1 MAEIYTYQLS
11 DFGSGEFDVGTLQAE
26 CVAALG
32 AAPYQFGRDASE
44 AELWFE
50 SAVNKSTLDGV
61 VAAHQG
67 SFPKP
72 WERVFIDPVLEP
84 VIPGASK
91 VLANDRPAI
100 EVQEGVTGFA
110 SLQAVWP
117 LTQSAG
123 RQFRIRVKFII
134 KSSGSGSNVRI
145 AAKVKSQSVGEDS
158 SAAFAVSA
166 VVAVPVTFT
175 TIGEVFEGE
184 LYLAV
189 GGFKLDDAVA
199 VQVGRDGAEEIS
211 GGAADDVD
219 QPVQIIAVKG
229 EAA

>member
-1 MAEIYTYQLS
+1 MTEIYTYQLS
-11 DFGSGEFDVGTLQAE
+11 DFGSGEFDAEILSAE
-26 CVAALG
+26 CQAALG
-32 AAPYQFGRDASE
+32 AEPYQFARDTSQ

-67 SFPKP
+67 LFQRP

-84 VIPGASK
+84 VVPGASK

-100 EVQEGVTGFA
+100 EVQNGVTGFA
-110 SLQAVWP
+110 SLQVVWP
-117 LTQSAG
+117 LAQSAS
-123 RQFRIRVKFII
+123 RQIRIRAKFIL
-134 KSSGSGSNVRI
+134 KASGTGSNIRI
-145 AAKVKSQSVGEDS
+145 AAKIKSQAVGEDS
-158 SAAFAVSA
+158 SAAFAA
-166 VVAVPVTFT
+166 TGVVVVPVTFT

-184 LYLAV
+184 LLLDAS
-189 GGFKLDDAVA
+189 GFKLDDAVA
-199 VQVGRDGAEEIS
+199 IQVGRDGNEEIA

-219 QPVQIIAVKG
+219 QAIQIIAVKG